1 MLVLTGTL
9 GTRIPGALGAPE
21 PAEVKHSHCFF
32 YIRSMM
38 CQDCS
43 DGVVMC
49 FQWGNVARVEI
60 TDCEDTDCFLVSWTV
75 THLRVVEDCMGKGVD
90 SGESPQDIL
99 CQTLDM
105 VIGTGAQRSWC
116 SISP

>member
-1 MLVLTGTL
+1 MSVLTGTL
-9 GTRIPGALGAPE
+9 GTRIPGAMGAPE
-21 PAEVKHSHCFF
+21 PAEVKRHCFW
-32 YIRSMM
+32 IRSMM
-38 CQDCS
+38 CLCQDCS

-49 FQWGNVARVEI
+49 FTWGNVARVEI

-75 THLRVVEDCMGKGVD
+75 THLRAVEDCMGKVVD

-116 SISP
+116 SISL